1 MRTWKTNTTTPCKE
15 LQIAKRYLNTIV
27 SRLKTSNPNTHV
39 SPSNGSSMA
48 DPLRP
53 TFTFLNNS
61 WAEALAVV
69 VFPPCALSLTWLED
83 RVFRKA
89 RTKTTTFIWIWK
101 EQKFNYQVK
110 CLNILVEIEWPDK
123 VFLKICQFSST
134 NY

>member
-1 MRTWKTNTTTPCKE
+1 
-15 LQIAKRYLNTIV
+15 
-27 SRLKTSNPNTHV
+27 
-39 SPSNGSSMA
+39 
-48 DPLRP
+48 
-53 TFTFLNNS
+53 
-61 WAEALAVV
+61 LAVI

-101 EQKFNYQVK
+101 EQKFNYQVM